1 MAEALE
7 LSREGPTELTAW
19 VRLPPMC
26 CVWLGAPT
34 PDWRLK
40 TGQLRKNKPFCN
52 YMPPEESACPHRLAL
67 EEKAQPSRPADSLQ
81 PQLHLSNGPG
91 CPPGPRGNSSPRLPW
106 RVLLRGKITVSLI
119 VLRLKLRKLLRDLIL
134 SKRRFRKGLL
144 AGRLS
149 WPFSKHGV
157 RPGSPEGTV
166 QGWDG
171 LRNKKK
177 PSDTHAA

>member
-67 EEKAQPSRPADSLQ
+67 EEKAQSSRPVDSLR

-106 RVLLRGKITVSLI
+106 RVLVRGKITVSLI
-119 VLRLKLRKLLRDLIL
+119 VLRLKLRKLLRDLHTFQKEIQ
-134 SKRRFRKGLL
+134 KRAPGGQAQL
-144 AGRLS
+144 AFLQARS
-149 WPFSKHGV
+149 
-157 RPGSPEGTV
+157 
-166 QGWDG
+166 
-171 LRNKKK
+171 
-177 PSDTHAA
+177 